1 MPDSQQTRRLTMAIT
16 ELDVGGAEK
25 AFVQVACGL
34 KSIGWEVRVISVRD
48 AGLLANALKTA
59 GIPVTP
65 LNAGRFPDVRAIW
78 RMSSELKRNPCDIL
92 LTFLHQA
99 NIVGRIAGR
108 LAGVQQIISGVRVA
122 DRRWSV
128 IIPERL
134 TWRMVD
140 RYVSVS
146 NSVAHVHQKV
156 CRIADDRM
164 TVIPNGV
171 DGDAIQAALPADR
184 RTLQWGERDKIIL
197 CVGRLSK
204 QKAPLDMLEAF
215 EFVRS
220 NPRLSGF
227 PVRLVYVGDG
237 PLRKE
242 LEQRIRE
249 KALQNEV
256 RILGWRSDVWSLMKA
271 ADMLVLPSHWE
282 GLPNVILEAQAVGLP
297 VAASDVDGCKELIED
312 RRTGRLF
319 PPGDTQR
326 LAEVVAEVLT
336 FDAEI
341 QESSRLAREKVQ
353 ANHQWVQCIM
363 KYDELLKWTGTV
375 RK

>member
-1 MPDSQQTRRLTMAIT
+1 M
-16 ELDVGGAEK
+16 
-25 AFVQVACGL
+25 
-34 KSIGWEVRVISVRD
+34 
-48 AGLLANALKTA
+48 LA
-59 GIPVTP
+59 
-65 LNAGRFPDVRAIW
+65 
-78 RMSSELKRNPCDIL
+78 
-92 LTFLHQA
+92 
-99 NIVGRIAGR
+99 
-108 LAGVQQIISGVRVA
+108 
-122 DRRWSV
+122 
-128 IIPERL
+128 
-134 TWRMVD
+134 
-140 RYVSVS
+140 
-146 NSVAHVHQKV
+146 
-156 CRIADDRM
+156 
-164 TVIPNGV
+164 
-171 DGDAIQAALPADR
+171 
-184 RTLQWGERDKIIL
+184 
-197 CVGRLSK
+197 
-204 QKAPLDMLEAF
+204 AF

-237 PLRKE
+237 PLRKV
-242 LEQRIRE
+242 LEQQIRE
-249 KALQNEV
+249 KGLQNEV

-336 FDAEI
+336 FDAET
-341 QESSRLAREKVQ
+341 QESSRRAREKVQ